1 MKATF
6 MNTKSTVSYDS
17 KEGKRFLRKVIR
29 ENKAGAG
36 WCARASA
43 RNMTEEYGSESWAVS
58 FEREVPPKNVG
69 DASVE
74 VEVTT
79 DFCIRVSPSQF
90 GTKASF
96 SDAKE
101 VNVPRPTTAFFMYGD
116 VAALALAI
124 INGCDV
130 NIEASHGSTNSSQH
144 GIGTTSVRVSD
155 RKNRCT
161 YTIGNDTMYVNG
173 SRVISGAAE

>member
-1 MKATF
+1 MTATLR
-6 MNTKSTVSYDS
+6 NTKSTVSHDS

-29 ENKAGAG
+29 ENKQGAG
-36 WCARASA
+36 WCARASV
-43 RNMTEEYGSESWAVS
+43 RNMTEKYGNEYWAVS

-69 DASVE
+69 DASVDI
-74 VEVTT
+74 EVTM
-79 DFCIRVSPSQF
+79 DFCIRVSPSHF

-101 VNVPRPTTAFFMYGD
+101 VNIPRPTTAFFMYGD

-130 NIEASHGSTNSSQH
+130 SIEASHGSTNSSQH
-144 GIGTTSVRVSD
+144 GIGTTSVRTLD

-173 SRVISGAAE
+173 SRVISGVAE